1 MVVFFFVFFCFF
13 LLGFVIYFFNCG
25 LLNKSGIFGFQWC
38 SSYECGF
45 FPAVISL
52 NCFSFTYF
60 SLLVVFVIFD
70 LEISLLLNMPSQGVL
85 FGNFLCYY
93 FFLLVMFFGFIV
105 ELFSGYV
112 RWVY

>member
-1 MVVFFFVFFCFF
+1 MVVLFFVFFVFF

-25 LLNKSGIFGFQWC
+25 LLDKFGVLGFEWC

-45 FPAVISL
+45 FPAMVSL
-52 NCFSFTYF
+52 DCFSFTYF
-60 SLLVVFVIFD
+60 LLLVVFVIFD
-70 LEISLLLNMPSQGVL
+70 LEISLLLNMPFQGVL
-85 FGNFLCYY
+85 FDNFWYYY
-93 FFLLVMFFGFIV
+93 FFLLVMFFGFVV

>member
-1 MVVFFFVFFCFF
+1 MVVLLFILFFFF
-13 LLGFVIYFFNCG
+13 LVGSVIYFFNCS
-25 LLNKSGIFGFQWC
+25 LLNKFSVSGFQWC

-45 FPAVISL
+45 FPIVVSL
-52 NCFSFTYF
+52 DCFSFTYF

-70 LEISLLLNMPSQGVL
+70 LEISLLLNMPFQGIL
-85 FGNFLCYY
+85 FGNFWYYY
-93 FFLLVMFFGFIV
+93 FFLFVMFFGFVI

>member
-1 MVVFFFVFFCFF
+1 MVVLFFVFFVFF
-13 LLGFVIYFFNCG
+13 LLGFVIYFFNSG
-25 LLNKSGIFGFQWC
+25 LLNKFGDFGFQWC

-45 FPAVISL
+45 FSAMVNL

-85 FGNFLCYY
+85 FGNFWYYY
-93 FFLLVMFFGFIV
+93 FFLFVMFFGFVV